1 MSRAIVIL
9 LAAGAAWGQHSS
21 LKLTNPFQTPEDRAA
36 GADVFR
42 AQCASCHGV
51 DGKGGHGGPNLTRG
65 PFKHAVSEEAMFR
78 VISKGVPG
86 TAMPGFTMNGART
99 WQVITYIA
107 SLGAGAAVVRGDASR
122 GAKLVAGLR
131 CAGCH
136 DGAAPDLA
144 RTAERLSLPELRL
157 ALVDPGAEVAPE
169 FWYWRGRLRDAT
181 TVEGRRLNEDT
192 FSVQV
197 AERSGRLRTI
207 DKRDLAEASIEA
219 RSPMPSFAGKL
230 SETDLDDVLAY
241 LESLRGG
248 RP

>member
-1 MSRAIVIL
+1 MFRAIVFL

-21 LKLTNPFQTPEDRAA
+21 LKLSNPFQTPEDRAA
-36 GADVFR
+36 GAIVFR
-42 AQCASCHGV
+42 GQCASCHGV
-51 DGKGGHGGPNLTRG
+51 DGKGGHGGPDLTRG

-86 TAMPGFTMNGART
+86 TAMPGFKLDGART

-107 SLGAGAAVVRGDASR
+107 SLGAGAAAGRGDAER
-122 GAKLVAGLR
+122 GAKLTAGLR

-144 RTAERLSLPELRL
+144 RTAERLSRSELRL
-157 ALVDPGAEVAPE
+157 ALMDPGAEVAPE
-169 FWYWRGRLRDAT
+169 YWLWRGKLHDASL
-181 TVEGRRLNEDT
+181 VEGRRLNEDT

-207 DKRDLAEASIEA
+207 DKRDLAEASIEP
-219 RSPMPSFAGKL
+219 RSSMPSFAGKL
-230 SETDLDDVLAY
+230 SARDLDDVLAY